1 MSAITEASIFELLER
16 LVSVTTPA
24 VSGARA
30 TKPFIR
36 WAGGKTR
43 LLPKI
48 LPHVP
53 DSFRNYHEPFLG
65 GGAMFFAVQDRV
77 AGRAHLTDLNEH
89 LVNAWIAVRDHHQEL
104 RPLLA
109 WYQSNDSKE
118 FYYEVRAT
126 EHVDPIQKAARFLY
140 LNGTSWNHLW
150 RENSK
155 TGAMNVPWGD
165 RSFKGFDDATLEQL
179 KNTLANADL
188 HHDDFRAAL
197 ARIEPGDFVYLDPPY
212 LPVHSNPDE
221 REPTSKFNK
230 YTAKVFE
237 LPDLEE
243 LAALCADLT
252 DRGVKWVMSNRDS
265 AGVRELFPFADI
277 IGFTTNRSL
286 AAQSKRAVE
295 ARLSPEAIVVGR

>member
-1 MSAITEASIFELLER
+1 M
-16 LVSVTTPA
+16 
-24 VSGARA
+24 
-30 TKPFIR
+30 
-36 WAGGKTR
+36 
-43 LLPKI
+43 
-48 LPHVP
+48 
-53 DSFRNYHEPFLG
+53 
-65 GGAMFFAVQDRV
+65 
-77 AGRAHLTDLNEH
+77 
-89 LVNAWIAVRDHHQEL
+89 
-104 RPLLA
+104 
-109 WYQSNDSKE
+109 
-118 FYYEVRAT
+118 RAT
-126 EHVDPIQKAARFLY
+126 EHADPIQKAARFLY

-165 RSFKGFDDATLEQL
+165 RSFKGFDDSTLEQL
-179 KNTLANADL
+179 QNTLSNADL

-197 ARIEPGDFVYLDPPY
+197 TRVEPGDFVYLDPPY

-243 LAALCADLT
+243 LAELCADLT

-295 ARLSPEAIVVGR
+295 ARRSPEAIVVGR